1 MLINPSVC
9 CRDEYREYDRRCHI
23 AGITSISIKDKDGKL
38 VGDVKSDEELP
49 YRVGYMDDG
58 SAIMDKD
65 GLSDKAVKQWYYPEY
80 AKSNCTIVFSM
91 EAGIQVDL
99 AAGDVV
105 PSGVSFG
112 MFGEVYLSYVYANT
126 EDILRSNGE

>member
-80 AKSNCTIVFSM
+80 AKSNCTIVFSRWILPPAM
-91 EAGIQVDL
+91 SFHQVSVSECL
-99 AAGDVV
+99 AKC
-105 PSGVSFG
+105 
-112 MFGEVYLSYVYANT
+112 T
-126 EDILRSNGE
+126 

>member
-1 MLINPSVC
+1 
-9 CRDEYREYDRRCHI
+9 
-23 AGITSISIKDKDGKL
+23 
-38 VGDVKSDEELP
+38 
-49 YRVGYMDDG
+49 
-58 SAIMDKD
+58 
-65 GLSDKAVKQWYYPEY
+65 
-80 AKSNCTIVFSM
+80 M

-126 EDILRSNGE
+126 EDIIRSNGE